1 MGPDRRG
8 VRCRWRVIFAID
20 PGGLVALDGE
30 YLNDSIAMARR
41 IAEDD
46 WWEVVDSH
54 SGNVVAS
61 SRTHG
66 KKD

>member
-1 MGPDRRG
+1 MGSDRRG
-8 VRCRWRVIFAID
+8 VRSRYRIIFALEN
-20 PGGLVALDGE
+20 GRLVHLGE
-30 YLNDSIAMARR
+30 DRLNDAIGMARR

-54 SGNVVAS
+54 SGNLVAS

>member
-1 MGPDRRG
+1 MTPERRII
-8 VRCRWRVIFAID
+8 RLRYRVIFALEN
-20 PGGLVALDGE
+20 GRLVHLGE
-30 YLNDSIAMARR
+30 DRLNDAIGMAKR

-46 WWEVVDSH
+46 WWEVVDSY
-54 SGNVVAS
+54 SGNLVAS

>member
-8 VRCRWRVIFAID
+8 IRSRYRIIFALESGQIVHLGED
-20 PGGLVALDGE
+20 FLNVAI
-30 YLNDSIAMARR
+30 SMARR

-46 WWEVVDSH
+46 WWEVVDSY
-54 SGNVVAS
+54 SGNLVAS

>member
-1 MGPDRRG
+1 MTPERRII
-8 VRCRWRVIFAID
+8 RLRYRVIFALEN
-20 PGGLVALDGE
+20 GRLVHLGE
-30 YLNDSIAMARR
+30 DRLNDAIGMARR

-46 WWEVVDSH
+46 WWEVVDSY
-54 SGNVVAS
+54 SGNLVAS